1 MLIMDQIR
9 QVRERYY
16 EGGESL
22 SQIAR
27 DMNLAWRTVRKYV
40 DKDDFNENP
49 ASAVKR
55 HELLT
60 QWRHENLP
68 HPKHPA
74 LTRCC
79 WGRFFFAE

>member
-40 DKDDFNENP
+40 DKDDFNEKS
-49 ASAVKR
+49 ASVVEKKQVGSK
-55 HELLT
+55 LD
-60 QWRHENLP
+60 P
-68 HPKHPA
+68 HKP
-74 LTRCC
+74 
-79 WGRFFFAE
+79 W